1 MLDKTTAM
9 GHWVWLE
16 ELYMMKSLANEIR
29 LKETLYTFKRVE
41 ATLFQKHLNDFN
53 SVIVDLESNLR
64 MSIRLLC

>member
-1 MLDKTTAM
+1 
-9 GHWVWLE
+9 
-16 ELYMMKSLANEIR
+16 MMKSLANEIR